1 MSYVPFPWY
10 IIESEIENLP
20 LSIEG
25 GSGSGREKPR
35 LLVLVLLVLERRH
48 GNTKTRIRTFHASYT
63 IYTIY
68 ILP

>member
-25 GSGSGREKPR
+25 GRILP
-35 LLVLVLLVLERRH
+35 LLVLVLERRH